1 MMMSA
6 MCVYVVVVLSPYG
19 LCGALTGRAFKM
31 SDPAV
36 RKLMEDWSHFYPMV
50 LKHREMDGEDGYLT
64 FDPHS
69 YVALE
74 VIVGQHF
81 ITTCVNVCVSVVK
94 DLTSVCVFV
103 FRRSADGLPRSP
115 SSGGSE

>member
-1 MMMSA
+1 MMMSVT
-6 MCVYVVVVLSPYG
+6 CVCVIVVLSPYG

-50 LKHREMDGEDGYLT
+50 LKHRETDGADGDLT

-81 ITTCVNVCVSVVK
+81 ITTRVTVCVGVVR
-94 DLTSVCVFV
+94 DLTSVCVCV
-103 FRRSADGLPRSP
+103 
-115 SSGGSE
+115 